1 MHYYRN
7 NLETLENENRT
18 LLIELKELTEDLKGL
33 KKNYDIERQKNLSLK
48 KEIDLVNDELKIILN
63 WEK

>member
-1 MHYYRN
+1 MFRN
-7 NLETLENENRT
+7 DLAEYESENRT
-18 LLIELKELTEDLKGL
+18 LLVQLKELTEDLKAL
-33 KKNYDIERQKNLSLK
+33 KKNYDIEKQKNQSLR

>member
-1 MHYYRN
+1 MFYYRN

-33 KKNYDIERQKNLSLK
+33 KKHYDIERQKNLSLK

>member
-1 MHYYRN
+1 MFYYRN

>member
-1 MHYYRN
+1 MYYYRN